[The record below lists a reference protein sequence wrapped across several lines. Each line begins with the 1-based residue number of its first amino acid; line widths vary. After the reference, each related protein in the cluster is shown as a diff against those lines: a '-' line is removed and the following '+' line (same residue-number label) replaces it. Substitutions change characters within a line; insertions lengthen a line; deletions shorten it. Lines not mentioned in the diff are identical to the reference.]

1 MNNKDKKQLK
11 GMASL
16 MPSVVQ
22 IGKDGLSDAVIDS
35 ARAAITARE
44 LIKAHVLNNANLPT
58 KETME
63 DLADML
69 GAELIQVIG
78 HYGVLFKKKDKKSH
92 YEIIKDYD
100 VRLCEQYKQGL
111 RPEETHRRQGRVQ
124 HHFPCYGKIELS
136 AYGTPGPGT
145 GGSPEPG

>member
-35 ARAAITARE
+35 AGCHYGAGTDQ
-44 LIKAHVLNNANLPT
+44 AHVLNNANLPT

-92 YEIIKDYD
+92 FEFIKD
-100 VRLCEQYKQGL
+100 
-111 RPEETHRRQGRVQ
+111 
-124 HHFPCYGKIELS
+124 
-136 AYGTPGPGT
+136 
-145 GGSPEPG
+145 

>member
-1 MNNKDKKQLK
+1 MTQAAIGSPDRGAIVGARTWRARLSPAVTPPAPRRVHHVLYNTEYKEIHMNNKDKKQLK

-92 YEIIKDYD
+92 FEFIKD
-100 VRLCEQYKQGL
+100 
-111 RPEETHRRQGRVQ
+111 
-124 HHFPCYGKIELS
+124 
-136 AYGTPGPGT
+136 
-145 GGSPEPG
+145 

>member
-69 GAELIQVIG
+69 GDEL
-78 HYGVLFKKKDKKSH
+78 
-92 YEIIKDYD
+92 
-100 VRLCEQYKQGL
+100 
-111 RPEETHRRQGRVQ
+111 
-124 HHFPCYGKIELS
+124 GKIELS

>member
-1 MNNKDKKQLK
+1 MLVLIED
-11 GMASL
+11 
-16 MPSVVQ
+16 
-22 IGKDGLSDAVIDS
+22 
-35 ARAAITARE
+35 

-92 YEIIKDYD
+92 YEFIKD
-100 VRLCEQYKQGL
+100 
-111 RPEETHRRQGRVQ
+111 
-124 HHFPCYGKIELS
+124 
-136 AYGTPGPGT
+136 
-145 GGSPEPG
+145 

>member
-1 MNNKDKKQLK
+1 MNNNDRQQLR

-16 MPSVVQ
+16 M
-22 IGKDGLSDAVIDS
+22 
-35 ARAAITARE
+35 RE

-78 HYGVLFKKKDKKSH
+78 HYGILFKKKDKKSK
-92 YEIIKDYD
+92 YEFIKD
-100 VRLCEQYKQGL
+100 
-111 RPEETHRRQGRVQ
+111 
-124 HHFPCYGKIELS
+124 
-136 AYGTPGPGT
+136 
-145 GGSPEPG
+145 

>member
-22 IGKDGLSDAVIDS
+22 IGLSDAVIGS

-92 YEIIKDYD
+92 FEFIKD
-100 VRLCEQYKQGL
+100 
-111 RPEETHRRQGRVQ
+111 
-124 HHFPCYGKIELS
+124 
-136 AYGTPGPGT
+136 
-145 GGSPEPG
+145 

>member
-78 HYGVLFKKKDKKSH
+78 HYGVLFKKKDKKSFH
-92 YEIIKDYD
+92 IIIWLLSG
-100 VRLCEQYKQGL
+100 LCHIWLFPPLFLLCTMISCCKV
-111 RPEETHRRQGRVQ
+111 TKNRR
-124 HHFPCYGKIELS
+124 
-136 AYGTPGPGT
+136 
-145 GGSPEPG
+145 